1 MFKKEV
7 LILAGESSGELYGA
21 LLAKEIL
28 RRWSDAE
35 IWGIGGERMEEAGVR
50 ILGRPGHAFG
60 FIEAI
65 GAIKNIRVNF
75 NAVVSHLKEK
85 RPQVVVL
92 IDYPDFNIRIGEIA
106 KRLGVKVIYYVS
118 PQVWAWRKK
127 RRFKIRDISDYI
139 ALILP
144 FEESLYREIGARAEF
159 VGHPVMEEIEEIERL
174 IAPVEPSGIRP
185 NARRLL
191 GIERDSQGPVIAL
204 LPGSRPSELKRLLP
218 LLKEIVERLKEKGE
232 IGRAEFLLPLA
243 PNLSGHFNHEL
254 QDIASQ
260 GVRVLP
266 PFVVSSTV
274 TFATNCKVSSSVI
287 SLMACDVAIAAS
299 GTVVLQAGL
308 LGIPTIV
315 IYKLSNLTYLLGRL
329 LVNVRYITIPNIILH
344 KELFPELLQK
354 RANSDNII
362 EHLKRFAN
370 NREVRGLMSGDLA
383 RLRSLFS
390 GKRPSQRVAEI
401 TGELA
406 GW

>member
-28 RRWSDAE
+28 RRWPDAE
-35 IWGIGGERMEEAGVR
+35 IWGIGGERMEKAGVR

-60 FIEAI
+60 LIEAI
-65 GAIKNIRVNF
+65 GAIKNIRSNF
-75 NAVVSHLKEK
+75 DAVVAHMIEK
-85 RPQVVVL
+85 RPQVLVL
-92 IDYPDFNIRIGEIA
+92 IDYPDFNIRIGQIA
-106 KRLGVKVIYYVS
+106 KKQGIKVIYYVS

-144 FEESLYREIGARAEF
+144 FEEPLYRELGARAEF
-159 VGHPVMEEIEEIERL
+159 VGHPVMEEIEDIEAFL
-174 IAPVEPSGIRP
+174 SNSSNSGHK
-185 NARRLL
+185 ARAKDLL
-191 GIERDSQGPVIAL
+191 SIEDGRPVICL

-218 LLKEIVERLKEKGE
+218 VIKQTFLKLKELLKRDRPV
-232 IGRAEFLLPLA
+232 FLIPVA
-243 PNLSGHFNHEL
+243 PNLPENFQKEFEEL
-254 QDIASQ
+254 NSLGAKVLSPFIFFERKGE
-260 GVRVLP
+260 GVELP
-266 PFVVSSTV
+266 
-274 TFATNCKVSSSVI
+274 SSVI
-287 SLMACDVAIAAS
+287 SLMASDIAIAAS

-315 IYKLSNLTYLLGRL
+315 VYKLSNLTYLLGRL
-329 LVNVRYITIPNIILH
+329 LIDVRYITIPNIILH

-362 EHLKRFAN
+362 EHLKRFVN
-370 NREVRGLMSGDLA
+370 NRGLREPMFGDLA

-390 GKRPSQRVAEI
+390 GKRPSKRVAEI

>member
-1 MFKKEV
+1 MLKKEL
-7 LILAGESSGELYGA
+7 LILSGESSGELYGA

-28 RRWSDAE
+28 RRWPDAE
-35 IWGIGGERMEEAGVR
+35 IWGIGGERMEESGVR

-60 FIEAI
+60 LIEAI
-65 GAIKNIRVNF
+65 GAIKNIRSNF
-75 NAVVSHLKEK
+75 NAVVSHIREK
-85 RPQVVVL
+85 RPQLIVL

-106 KRLGVKVIYYVS
+106 KKQGIKVLYYVS

-144 FEESLYREIGARAEF
+144 FEEGLYREIGARAEF
-159 VGHPVMEEIEEIERL
+159 VGHPVMEEIEEIET
-174 IAPVEPSGIRP
+174 
-185 NARRLL
+185 LL
-191 GIERDSQGPVIAL
+191 SQGSTAGHRKMAKDLIGITGEKPVISL

-218 LLKEIVERLKEKGE
+218 LLEETVKKLKEQD
-232 IGRAEFLLPLA
+232 IGKAEFLLPVA
-243 PNLSGHFNHEL
+243 PNLPGPFKEEIQEMSGL
-254 QDIASQ
+254 

-266 PFVVSSTV
+266 PFMESFSR
-274 TFATNCKVSSSVI
+274 ASSSVL
-287 SLMACDVAIAAS
+287 SLMASNLAIAAS
-299 GTVVLQAGL
+299 GTAVLQAGL

-329 LVNVRYITIPNIILH
+329 LVDVRYISIPNIILN

-362 EHLKRFAN
+362 MYLKRFIN
-370 NREVRGLMSGDLA
+370 DSEFNRSVKDE
-383 RLRSLFS
+383 LREMRELFS
-390 GKRPSQRVAEI
+390 GKAPSKRVAEI
-401 TGELA
+401 AGELA